1 MPSTNHPPRLTKHFW
16 TPVRLALTAVVL
28 SLVAAFGVSS
38 CHSADEISQPKDVVV
53 KAPVNSERNVPS
65 APAALA
71 TLPPSVLDAELKAAS
86 GAPIKLSNYPG
97 KVLLVNLW
105 ATWCGPCRLETPELV
120 KLHKEFHSKGL
131 EIVGLSTEDPEGS
144 VEAVKN
150 FVDAFDVGYRIGWAT
165 PDVQLTFMRM
175 TGRDAIPQSFL
186 ISRDG
191 HIVKRFVGFSPTST
205 PPQLK
210 QAIEDALNDRAKA

>member
-1 MPSTNHPPRLTKHFW
+1 MPSPNHSHRLTPHFW
-16 TPVRLALTAVVL
+16 TPVRLVLTAIVL

-38 CHSADEISQPKDVVV
+38 CNSADEISRPNSPVTT
-53 KAPVNSERNVPS
+53 APINSARNMPS

-71 TLPPSVLDAELKAAS
+71 TLPASVLDAELKAAK
-86 GAPIKLSNYPG
+86 GAPIKLSNYSG

-105 ATWCGPCRLETPELV
+105 ATWCGPCRVETPELV

-144 VEAVKN
+144 AESVKN
-150 FVDAFDVGYRIGWAT
+150 FVDAFEVDYRIGWAT
-165 PDVQLTFMRM
+165 RDVQITFMRL
-175 TGRDAIPQSFL
+175 TGRDAIPQNFI

-191 HIVKRFVGFSPTST
+191 HILKSFVGFSSTYT
-205 PPQLK
+205 PPEIR
-210 QAIEDALNDRAKA
+210 QAISDALNDKAKV